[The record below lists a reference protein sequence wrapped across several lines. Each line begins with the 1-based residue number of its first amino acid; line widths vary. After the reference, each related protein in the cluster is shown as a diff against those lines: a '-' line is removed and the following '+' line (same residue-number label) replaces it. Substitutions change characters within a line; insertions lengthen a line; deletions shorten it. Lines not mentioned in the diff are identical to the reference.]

1 MWKQEMRAMEK
12 LESLEGNL
20 VQEAGKSSED
30 GKVFNIVGL
39 NEVEAKVHGTLRRN
53 AKAWEEA

>member
-1 MWKQEMRAMEK
+1 MRAMEK

-53 AKAWEEA
+53 AKA